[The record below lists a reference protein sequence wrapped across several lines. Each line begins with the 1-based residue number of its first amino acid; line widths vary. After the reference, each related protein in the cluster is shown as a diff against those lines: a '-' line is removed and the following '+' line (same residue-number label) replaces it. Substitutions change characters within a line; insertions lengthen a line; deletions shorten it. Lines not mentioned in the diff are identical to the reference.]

1 MSVFY
6 SQPTLDLKPLEKDC
20 LFELP
25 ETLDKSFVD
34 EAMKVAKSLNYIRIA
49 TSHREY
55 GESAAES
62 WDDPNQIRESKLD
75 PRTFIR
81 QPMQDI
87 KQEVGYAEVG
97 HILDDAPLQ
106 KIVANALGDKAKY
119 FHGIHMLELDEE
131 TCLLPH
137 KDGSGTCRIYIPV
150 WPLGME
156 YSRLEFYHNCQSYYL
171 YNLYSPP
178 KMYLFSS
185 QVIHAV
191 FNKGYPKRWNLQIK
205 CKLPYDE
212 AIKLWL

>member
-6 SQPTLDLKPLEKDC
+6 SQPTLDLTPLKEDC

-25 ETLDKSFVD
+25 ETLPENFVD
-34 EAMKVAKSLNYIRIA
+34 EAVKLAGTLSYDKVA

-55 GESAAES
+55 RESEG
-62 WDDPNQIRESKLD
+62 WFDPNGITTQQLD
-75 PRTFIR
+75 PLTFIR
-81 QPMQDI
+81 QPQSTL
-87 KQEVGYAEVG
+87 KQEVGYGKAG
-97 HILDDAPLQ
+97 HVSDNTP
-106 KIVANALGDKAKY
+106 VAKMISNALGDKAQY
-119 FHGIHMLELDEE
+119 FDKMWMLYLDEE

-137 KDGSGTCRIYIPV
+137 KDGSGTCRIYIPI
-150 WPLGME
+150 WPQGTD

-171 YNLYSPP
+171 YNLHNPP

-205 CKLPYDE
+205 CDMSYDE
-212 AIKLWL
+212 AIKLWS